1 MCHFC
6 LQVLSKGQCMQCWS
20 QRNESAEDSGNTC
33 STFPALGSMDVTGI
47 ITDKAAAAL
56 QAASSLDSRP
66 KQADTIQ
73 EVPVAKIAITGKAQ
87 TQIVIPL

>member
-1 MCHFC
+1 
-6 LQVLSKGQCMQCWS
+6 
-20 QRNESAEDSGNTC
+20 
-33 STFPALGSMDVTGI
+33 MDVTGI